1 MTRMKTLGV
10 LSIVALAAMT
20 SGCLSSRTPDEF
32 RVVRKAP
39 LTVPPDYNLR
49 PPAPGEARPQELL
62 PDAQARVAV
71 FGADI
76 GGNASSGEQLFIKA
90 AGADA
95 TDRSIRNQVD
105 FDSAQI
111 LRKNRGFA
119 DAILFWNK
127 KRTVEPT
134 VDAAAE
140 AERLKTEEESV
151 KAVTGGKNVL
161 IRQKKTSKL
170 PGL

>member
-1 MTRMKTLGV
+1 
-10 LSIVALAAMT
+10 
-20 SGCLSSRTPDEF
+20 
-32 RVVRKAP
+32 
-39 LTVPPDYNLR
+39 
-49 PPAPGEARPQELL
+49 
-62 PDAQARVAV
+62 VAV

-76 GGNASSGEQLFIKA
+76 GGNASSGENLFIKA

-105 FDSAQI
+105 YDSAQI
-111 LRKNRGFA
+111 LRKNKGFA
-119 DAILFWNK
+119 DAIMFWNK
-127 KRTVEPT
+127 KRAVEPT

-140 AERLKTEEESV
+140 AERLKTENESV
-151 KAVTGGKNVL
+151 KSVTGGKNVL

>member
-1 MTRMKTLGV
+1 MKTVGA
-10 LSIVALAAMT
+10 LSIVALAAMAA
-20 SGCLSSRTPDEF
+20 GCGTTRVPDEF

-71 FGADI
+71 FGADL
-76 GGNASSGEQLFIKA
+76 GGNASGGEQLFIKA

-105 FDSAQI
+105 YDSAQI

-119 DAILFWNK
+119 DSILFWNK
-127 KRTVEPT
+127 KNPT
-134 VDAAAE
+134 EATIDPAAE
-140 AERLKTEEESV
+140 AERLRTEEESV

-161 IRQKKTSKL
+161 IRQKKSSKL

>member
-1 MTRMKTLGV
+1 MNRMKTVGA
-10 LSIVALAAMT
+10 IAILAALGA
-20 SGCLSSRTPDEF
+20 SACVGSRTPDEF

-49 PPAPGEARPQELL
+49 PPSPGEARPQELL

-76 GGNASSGEQLFIKA
+76 GGNASSGENLFIKA

-105 FDSAQI
+105 YDSAQI
-111 LRKNRGFA
+111 LRKNKGFA
-119 DAILFWNK
+119 DAIMFWNK

-140 AERLKTEEESV
+140 AERLKTEDESV

>member
-1 MTRMKTLGV
+1 MKTVGA
-10 LSIVALAAMT
+10 LSIVALAAVAT
-20 SGCLSSRTPDEF
+20 GCASSRVPDEF

-71 FGADI
+71 FGADL
-76 GGNASSGEQLFIKA
+76 GGNASKGEQLFVKE

-105 FDSAQI
+105 YDSAQI
-111 LRKNRGFA
+111 LRKNRSFA

-127 KRTVEPT
+127 KKTTEPT

>member
-1 MTRMKTLGV
+1 MKTVGA
-10 LSIVALAAMT
+10 IAILAALGA
-20 SGCLSSRTPDEF
+20 SACVGSRTPDEF

-71 FGADI
+71 FGADL
-76 GGNASSGEQLFIKA
+76 GGNASGGEQLFIKA

-95 TDRSIRNQVD
+95 TDKSIRNQVD
-105 FDSAQI
+105 YDSAQI
-111 LRKNRGFA
+111 LRKNKGFA

-127 KRTVEPT
+127 KRAVEPT

-140 AERLKTEEESV
+140 AERLKTEDESV
-151 KAVTGGKNVL
+151 KSVTGGKNVL

>member
-1 MTRMKTLGV
+1 MNRMKTVGA
-10 LSIVALAAMT
+10 IAILAALGASACVGT
-20 SGCLSSRTPDEF
+20 RTPDEF

-49 PPAPGEARPQELL
+49 PPSPGEARPQELL

-76 GGNASSGEQLFIKA
+76 GGNASSGENLFIKA

-105 FDSAQI
+105 YDSAQI
-111 LRKNRGFA
+111 LRKNKGFA
-119 DAILFWNK
+119 DAIMFWNK
-127 KRTVEPT
+127 KRAVEPT

-140 AERLKTEEESV
+140 AERLKTENESV
-151 KAVTGGKNVL
+151 KSVTGGKNVL

>member
-1 MTRMKTLGV
+1 MKTVGA
-10 LSIVALAAMT
+10 IAILAALGA
-20 SGCLSSRTPDEF
+20 SACVGARTPDEF

-49 PPAPGEARPQELL
+49 PPSPGEARPQELL

-76 GGNASSGEQLFIKA
+76 GGNASSGENLFIKA

-105 FDSAQI
+105 YDSAQI
-111 LRKNRGFA
+111 LRKNKGFA
-119 DAILFWNK
+119 DAIMFWNK
-127 KRTVEPT
+127 KRAVEPT

-140 AERLKTEEESV
+140 AERLKTENESV
-151 KAVTGGKNVL
+151 KSVTGGKNVL